1 MKEKSKLCVHSECLD
16 CFLRAVVVTIQYRTM
31 TKSTKISVLMCLAA
45 LVQHRY
51 SKWTCSAVYL
61 YLWLFELG
69 LTTGTWRKNKEKQG
83 QTFYCL
89 VLLRYCSY
97 DREIMV
103 GEWDKESLRWKR
115 NEWARVW
122 VCVCLRVYSLVGPSV
137 VLQFWTAVPLN
148 RIATQAYW
156 SKQAAGSGRRME
168 NWLCVSHTWQCQHQR
183 QTTDTAWSRTGGFHA
198 APYRLASLSVCL
210 CCAVVDYAR

>member
-1 MKEKSKLCVHSECLD
+1 
-16 CFLRAVVVTIQYRTM
+16 M

-51 SKWTCSAVYL
+51 SKWTCSEVYH

-69 LTTGTWRKNKEKQG
+69 LKTGKKQG

-89 VLLRYCSY
+89 VSWRYCNY
-97 DREIMV
+97 NREIMV
-103 GEWDKESLRWKR
+103 GEWDKERLRWKL

-156 SKQAAGSGRRME
+156 SKQAAGSVRRME
-168 NWLCVSHTWQCQHQR
+168 DWLCVSHTWQCQHQR
-183 QTTDTAWSRTGGFHA
+183 QTTDTAWCRTGDFTLCHIDL
-198 APYRLASLSVCL
+198 PPSLSL
-210 CCAVVDYAR
+210 CAVLW